1 MEQLGNRYHCFEKVY
16 FFVILIYAGMA
27 VPFTRNINAFY
38 DNIGFIIPVLL
49 TLILIVRNR
58 ISFVDKK
65 FIILLFL
72 LTVWHFLMYIKYGN
86 LKIGDI
92 FFLYYNIIIGY
103 ILLKV
108 YGRDIWSIYLR
119 YISILSGIA
128 LIGYVLAILSY
139 SLVEQIMIFKFSSS
153 DSILRGNNLLFSLTN
168 INCPYFDTIDRK
180 SVV

>member
-72 LTVWHFLMYIKYGN
+72 LTVWHFLMYIK
-86 LKIGDI
+86 L
-92 FFLYYNIIIGY
+92 
-103 ILLKV
+103 
-108 YGRDIWSIYLR
+108 
-119 YISILSGIA
+119 
-128 LIGYVLAILSY
+128 
-139 SLVEQIMIFKFSSS
+139 
-153 DSILRGNNLLFSLTN
+153 
-168 INCPYFDTIDRK
+168 
-180 SVV
+180 

>member
-103 ILLKV
+103 IIKGLWARYLV
-108 YGRDIWSIYLR
+108 YLFKIYLYFVR
-119 YISILSGIA
+119 NCIDWICFGNTIL
-128 LIGYVLAILSY
+128 
-139 SLVEQIMIFKFSSS
+139 
-153 DSILRGNNLLFSLTN
+153 
-168 INCPYFDTIDRK
+168 
-180 SVV
+180 

>member
-65 FIILLFL
+65 FIFAFPVACLIIRLVLRP
-72 LTVWHFLMYIKYGN
+72 YIWRW
-86 LKIGDI
+86 LK
-92 FFLYYNIIIGY
+92 LNIIDSETIANY
-103 ILLKV
+103 ITNYLCLITLSVEVFIILYV
-108 YGRDIWSIYLR
+108 YEFVKHITV
-119 YISILSGIA
+119 ILFVDTFV
-128 LIGYVLAILSY
+128 LIGGLL
-139 SLVEQIMIFKFSSS
+139 LVVCQSTQK
-153 DSILRGNNLLFSLTN
+153 
-168 INCPYFDTIDRK
+168 K
-180 SVV
+180 